1 MRIVFHY
8 PDFIIQGQVWCTK
21 YLRPILLLVLHP
33 NLYGTWYFDICYL
46 TFLFVYLYRCDVKE
60 LEISLCKRVIVTRGE
75 KITKNLDPRAA
86 VLSRDGL
93 AKTVYSRLFD
103 WLVFT
108 LFITIIYLS
117 VMLFKGT
124 KSYII
129 S

>member
-1 MRIVFHY
+1 M
-8 PDFIIQGQVWCTK
+8 
-21 YLRPILLLVLHP
+21 
-33 NLYGTWYFDICYL
+33 
-46 TFLFVYLYRCDVKE
+46 KE